1 MKHDLDTA
9 LDQCL
14 LWLREGM
21 SIEQCLART
30 PEYAG
35 ELRPLL
41 KLAVDVGRT
50 LPPVSSA
57 VARAAGEERM
67 LAALAAKRARQ
78 ERAHPLARLARRLLW
93 GLVPGRPGSRR
104 LAWPAS
110 AAVLLVVLMAGGGM
124 VVAASA
130 GSLPGEPLYAVKLA
144 GQQAQLA
151 LTANPARLQQLA
163 ERFDA
168 QRRLDVAAA
177 LQAGRRATVEFSGAI
192 QLIEGDVWL
201 VGGLP
206 VVAGEGTEIVGKP
219 YPGARVQVRG
229 ELPGNGQIAA
239 SRLVVEPQPAPM
251 PTPSPTATASP
262 TATRQPART
271 PTARPT
277 QTPTAEERPE
287 PTRTPEP
294 SATPAPT
301 ETPEPTGSPQG
312 AGPERSGREPEQ
324 EDAPEGTG
332 APEATGT
339 REAADEPEHE
349 HTPEAGESPEP
360 DDPERSGDEPEHEHT
375 PEGGESPEPDAPPEH
390 EDTPEPTGSPEHER
404 VPEHTGAPE
413 PAGSPEPGEGPGH
426 EATAHPTGEPDD

>member
-30 PEYAG
+30 PEHAG

-50 LPPVSSA
+50 LPPVSSTA
-57 VARAAGEERM
+57 ARAAGEERM

-78 ERAHPLARLARRLLW
+78 ERAHPLALLARRLLW

-104 LAWPAS
+104 AAWQVE
-110 AAVLLVVLMAGGGM
+110 AAMLLVVLMAGGGM
-124 VVAASA
+124 VIAASA

-144 GQQAQLA
+144 SQQAQLA
-151 LTANPARLQQLA
+151 LTANPARQQRLA

-177 LQAGRRATVEFSGAI
+177 LQVGRRATVEFSGAI

-206 VVAGEGTEIVGKP
+206 VVAGEGIEIVGEP
-219 YPGARVQVRG
+219 YPGARVQVQG

-262 TATRQPART
+262 TATRQPAQT
-271 PTARPT
+271 PAARPT
-277 QTPTAEERPE
+277 QTPTGEERPE

-301 ETPEPTGSPQG
+301 ETPEPTGSPQV
-312 AGPERSGREPEQ
+312 AGPESPGREPEQ
-324 EDAPEGTG
+324 EDAPVPSSAPETTA
-332 APEATGT
+332 APEATAT
-339 REAADEPEHE
+339 REAADEPEQE
-349 HTPEAGESPEP
+349 HTPEASESPEP
-360 DDPERSGDEPEHEHT
+360 DE
-375 PEGGESPEPDAPPEH
+375 PPEH
-390 EDTPEPTGSPEHER
+390 EDAPEPTEPPEHEHA
-404 VPEHTGAPE
+404 PEHTGAPE
-413 PAGSPEPGEGPGH
+413 PTGSPEPGEGPGH